1 MVKIVKWNNRAVAKL
16 DNWVDYLENEVS
28 FQAAS
33 NLLKGVSEKIDFL
46 KKHPTVG
53 RRVPSMKTVRFINLD
68 KHRQMFYRVHGSTAF
83 ITDFFDVRQNPDKR
97 PYQS

>member
-1 MVKIVKWNNRAVAKL
+1 
-16 DNWVDYLENEVS
+16 
-28 FQAAS
+28 
-33 NLLKGVSEKIDFL
+33 
-46 KKHPTVG
+46 
-53 RRVPSMKTVRFINLD
+53 MKTVRFINLD